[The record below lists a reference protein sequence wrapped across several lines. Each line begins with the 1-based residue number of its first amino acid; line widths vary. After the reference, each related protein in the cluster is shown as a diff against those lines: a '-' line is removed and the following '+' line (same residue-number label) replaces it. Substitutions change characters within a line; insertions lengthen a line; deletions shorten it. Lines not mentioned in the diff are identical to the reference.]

1 MRMKY
6 SRDREEIESGCKY
19 AENCFE
25 CPFSDCIISMHE
37 ASDTEED
44 YMFERQHILERA
56 RHVKRM
62 KDSGKKIKQIA
73 IEMNCPV
80 STVRRDLIIAKEEER
95 KNGTTQSDR
104 HEET

>member
-6 SRDREEIESGCKY
+6 SQDREEIESGCKY

-44 YMFERQHILERA
+44 YKDEREQILERA
-56 RHVKRM
+56 RLVKAMYDNGM
-62 KDSGKKIKQIA
+62 KPRDIA
-73 IEMNCPV
+73 IKMNCLITV
-80 STVRRDLIIAKEEER
+80 VRRDLVIAREEER
-95 KNGTTQSDR
+95 KNAEQAGHQED
-104 HEET
+104 

>member
-6 SRDREEIESGCKY
+6 SQDREEIESGCKY

-44 YMFERQHILERA
+44 YMYERNHILERA
-56 RHVKRM
+56 RYVK
-62 KDSGKKIKQIA
+62 KLYDDGKKLREIA
-73 IEMNCPV
+73 SLMNAPIT
-80 STVRRDLIIAKEEER
+80 TVRRDLIIAKEEER
-95 KNGTTQSDR
+95 KHVEQTKSAED
-104 HEET
+104 

>member
-56 RHVKRM
+56 RYVKHL
-62 KDSGKKIKQIA
+62 KDSGMKLRDIA
-73 IEMNCPV
+73 TEMNCPIT
-80 STVRRDLIIAKEEER
+80 TVRRDLIIAKEEER
-95 KNGTTQSDR
+95 KNNGSVESD
-104 HEET
+104 

>member
-6 SRDREEIESGCKY
+6 SRDREEVDSGCKY

-37 ASDTEED
+37 VDDTEED

-56 RHVKRM
+56 RYVKSLKDNGM
-62 KDSGKKIKQIA
+62 KMREIA
-73 IEMNCPV
+73 TEMNCPIT
-80 STVRRDLIIAKEEER
+80 TVRRDLIIAKEEER
-95 KNGTTQSDR
+95 KNAKQD
-104 HEET
+104 